1 MKIATV
7 KTQVTIAAF
16 QAGKCQGKLGDI
28 SNTDWKVFYS
38 YETEIAFKR
47 ENGIVLNNSK
57 YSKTTTHQQKALRE
71 YFEIVEEL
79 EEPAFNEALGNR

>member
-16 QAGKCQGKLGDI
+16 QAGKFQGKLGDI
-28 SNTDWKVFYS
+28 SNTAGNIFYS
-38 YETEIAFKR
+38 YDTAIAFKR
-47 ENGIVLNNSK
+47 GNGIVLNKSK
-57 YSKTTTHQQKALRE
+57 YSKTTTNQQKALRE

-79 EEPAFNEALGNR
+79 EEEDFNKALNK

>member
-28 SNTDWKVFYS
+28 SNTD
-38 YETEIAFKR
+38 
-47 ENGIVLNNSK
+47 
-57 YSKTTTHQQKALRE
+57 
-71 YFEIVEEL
+71 
-79 EEPAFNEALGNR
+79 